1 MDKKYEDWFDGFKTI
16 VSEKLWRLNKFFM
29 RSPHYTS
36 LEFLCL
42 SEENVIE
49 IGHITH
55 FFSKINVAVLELTAP
70 LAVGD
75 HILVKGPTTDF
86 EQVVDSM
93 QIEHAN
99 IPRAEAGQSIG
110 LKMAQPVRER
120 DVVYK
125 KL

>member
-1 MDKKYEDWFDGFKTI
+1 MQLPYTI
-16 VSEKLWRLNKFFM
+16 VME
-29 RSPHYTS
+29 
-36 LEFLCL
+36 LECL
-42 SEENVIE
+42 SEEEVIE
-49 IGHITH
+49 VGHITH

-70 LAVGD
+70 LVVGD
-75 HILVKGPTTDF
+75 RILVKGPSTDF

-110 LKMAQPVRER
+110 LKMEQSVRER

>member
-1 MDKKYEDWFDGFKTI
+1 MQLPYIIE
-16 VSEKLWRLNKFFM
+16 VE
-29 RSPHYTS
+29 
-36 LEFLCL
+36 LECL
-42 SEENVIE
+42 SEEKVIE
-49 IGHITH
+49 VGNITH

-70 LAVGD
+70 LVVGD
-75 HILVKGPTTDF
+75 RILVKGPTTDF